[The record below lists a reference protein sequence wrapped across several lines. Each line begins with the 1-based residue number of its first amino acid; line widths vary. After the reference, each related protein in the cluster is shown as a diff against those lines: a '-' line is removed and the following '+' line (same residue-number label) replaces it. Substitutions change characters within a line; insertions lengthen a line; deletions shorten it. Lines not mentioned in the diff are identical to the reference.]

1 MSRHEV
7 IKAEI
12 VDNTIVDFK
21 EKARSFLQ
29 DMGFKLRPADAN
41 KFIEL
46 CGVYNLNPFTREIY
60 PVVYQNTLNIIV
72 GYEVYIKR
80 AERSGLL
87 KGWKTW
93 TEGSMKNGDLKA
105 CIEIIRAGF
114 ESPFYHEV
122 YFSEYALQTPIW
134 KSKPI
139 TMIKK
144 VAIAQ
149 GFRLAFPCELGGIPY
164 TSDELNTENAKA
176 FTSVESVPKAEAK
189 KVGKEESFAH
199 FINNL
204 NEPPRK
210 QEKIL
215 NEQEIEDINNMLQ
228 VLNSYD
234 DDADRVPF

>member
-1 MSRHEV
+1 MSKHEV
-7 IKAEI
+7 IKAE
-12 VDNTIVDFK
+12 VVESTMVDFK
-21 EKARSFLQ
+21 EKAKSFLA
-29 DMGFKLRPADAN
+29 DMGFKLKPADAN

-46 CGVYNLNPFTREIY
+46 CSVYNLNPFTREIY

-93 TEGSMKNGDLKA
+93 TEGNIKNGDLKA

-114 ESPFYHEV
+114 EAPFYHEV
-122 YFSEYALQTPIW
+122 YFCEYALQTPIW
-134 KSKPI
+134 KAKPI

-176 FTSVESVPKAEAK
+176 FQSVESKAEAK
-189 KVGKEESFAH
+189 KENNKSENFAH
-199 FINNL
+199 FLNNL
-204 NEPPRK
+204 QEPPRK

-215 NEQEIEDINNMLQ
+215 DEAELEDINNMLQ
-228 VLNSYD
+228 MLDSEYENDS
-234 DDADRVPF
+234 AGMPF